1 MSMTERM
8 REPLAHRRG
17 LRQDEHDD
25 PDDVKLPE
33 LNLIRYG
40 GDGDR
45 SVVVCGWFA
54 YEREVPNPPGGG
66 APEYFPF
73 AGGAAA
79 ERPLDG
85 AVDPACRPLPGFHA
99 YATRARL
106 VVGGTGPRGKD
117 RETAATWARRQ
128 QALLK
133 RCRLNGLARDG
144 KYSLSPSDEP
154 RSPSKSFILRK
165 L

>member
-1 MSMTERM
+1 MTERM

-66 APEYFPF
+66 APGYFVRRW
-73 AGGAAA
+73 GGGRAA
-79 ERPLDG
+79 
-85 AVDPACRPLPGFHA
+85 PGWSRRSSMSA
-99 YATRARL
+99 ADWVSCIRNPRATGRWRHWP
-106 VVGGTGPRGKD
+106 TRQ
-117 RETAATWARRQ
+117 RR
-128 QALLK
+128 
-133 RCRLNGLARDG
+133 
-144 KYSLSPSDEP
+144 
-154 RSPSKSFILRK
+154 
-165 L
+165 